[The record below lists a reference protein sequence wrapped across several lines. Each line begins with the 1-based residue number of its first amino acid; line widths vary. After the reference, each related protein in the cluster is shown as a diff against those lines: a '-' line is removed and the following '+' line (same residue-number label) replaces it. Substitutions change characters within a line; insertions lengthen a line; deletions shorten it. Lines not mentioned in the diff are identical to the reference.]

1 MGFATAA
8 LIGLGAMQVGTS
20 IASGY
25 AQSREAKYNA
35 ALLEQSAG
43 VFDIQSG
50 LVEKQKQLEA
60 YQANRLIG
68 QVMGTTRARTA
79 GAGITMSG
87 SPMAIMLDTYKQME
101 IDKRIGQSNLDLQK
115 YNIAIEKSRTLSQ
128 AQAYRRQG
136 RTALF
141 AGYTNVF
148 TSALQTGVNY
158 GLYTG
163 SFDTNSYANISGM
176 GRVRVAPPNY
186 YSRAGRL

>member
-1 MGFATAA
+1 MGFASAA
-8 LIGLGAMQVGTS
+8 LLTLGAMQVGTS

-25 AQSREAKYNA
+25 AQRKEAKYNA

-43 VFDIQSG
+43 VFDVQTV
-50 LVEKQKQLEA
+50 LVEREKQLEV
-60 YQANRLIG
+60 YQANRQIG

-101 IDKRIGQSNLDLQK
+101 IDKRIEQSNLDLQK
-115 YNIAIEKSRTLSQ
+115 YNIAVEKSRTLSQ

-136 RTALF
+136 KAALF
-141 AGYTNVF
+141 RGYTNAF

-158 GLYTG
+158 GLYSGAVKPTKTYMVN
-163 SFDTNSYANISGM
+163 DTAYPSYI
-176 GRVRVAPPNY
+176 RV
-186 YSRAGRL
+186 GKL